1 MLRSQTLVQGAIAS
15 LPATRASTR
24 EELWRRVNRA
34 RDYLRAHLAAP
45 VRLSELATVAC
56 LSPFHLLRVF
66 QSAFGLTPHQYL
78 NRCRLERAKFL
89 LEKTRIPVTAICLEC
104 GFTSLGS
111 FSALFQKLCG
121 MSPRAWR
128 QSRGVAIDENS
139 NIREVYL
146 MGAI

>member
-1 MLRSQTLVQGAIAS
+1 MLATQQALKLDVGN
-15 LPATRASTR
+15 LPAVRASTR
-24 EELWRRVNRA
+24 EELWRRVGRA
-34 RDYLRAHLAAP
+34 RDYLHAHLAAP
-45 VRLSELATVAC
+45 ISLSDVAAAAC

-66 QSAFGLTPHQYL
+66 QAAFHQTPHQYL
-78 NRCRLERAKFL
+78 NGCRLDRAKFL

-111 FSALFQKLCG
+111 FSALFHKRCG

-128 QSRGVAIDENS
+128 KSHGVVAEENS

-146 MGAI
+146 